1 MQTPVAIAS
10 ATNGMRHEVYL
21 VQITVATVNAFVVC
35 PDGKPWLVGFSK
47 RAVIPRVGSWKGRGS
62 PNESFRISVSVIAD
76 TMAGSITLDEA
87 VKDDGSALVQRRSK
101 LPED

>member
-10 ATNGMRHEVYL
+10 ATKGMRHEGYL

-35 PDGKPWLVGFSK
+35 PDGKPWLAGFSK

-62 PNESFRISVSVIAD
+62 PNDSFRISVSVIAD
-76 TMAGSITLDEA
+76 TIATASKSE
-87 VKDDGSALVQRRSK
+87 LVQS
-101 LPED
+101 

>member
-10 ATNGMRHEVYL
+10 ATKGMRHEGYL

-35 PDGKPWLVGFSK
+35 PDGKPWLAGFPK

-62 PNESFRISVSVIAD
+62 PNDSFRISVSVIAD
-76 TMAGSITLDEA
+76 TIATASTSE
-87 VKDDGSALVQRRSK
+87 LVQS
-101 LPED
+101 